1 MIRLGGWQTMSIDS
15 ISKPMSSD
23 QDGPAGISGELIMS
37 NVDCMGYPN
46 QMVLASTWSTALS
59 EEFGKCIGEDGLAVD
74 VQGWYAPG
82 AGMHRSNYGGR
93 NYEYYAEDSFLSGA
107 MCASEVAGCQ
117 SKGMYCYLKHMVLND
132 QEDHRY
138 GINTFVTEQ
147 ALREFYLEPFEMAV
161 KQADC
166 HGIMAAFNGIGGIW
180 CGANKALMTD
190 VLKNEWG
197 FHGIIVTDYATA
209 NGGYMWVDMGTQAGT
224 DLWLLGATDNRAKV
238 TTSADANGKR
248 YTGFIELKSI
258 S

>member
-1 MIRLGGWQTMSIDS
+1 
-15 ISKPMSSD
+15 
-23 QDGPAGISGELIMS
+23 
-37 NVDCMGYPN
+37 
-46 QMVLASTWSTALS
+46 
-59 EEFGKCIGEDGLAVD
+59 
-74 VQGWYAPG
+74 
-82 AGMHRSNYGGR
+82 
-93 NYEYYAEDSFLSGA
+93 
-107 MCASEVAGCQ
+107 MCASEVAGAQ

-180 CGANKALMTD
+180 CGANSALMTD

-224 DLWLLGATDNRAKV
+224 DLWLNSDAEAYSGDTAGISATYAQALRRASHDILYTVVNSSAMNGIDENVKVVKITPMWKIWLYCLDAFVGLVILGGIFLIVRRCRKNW
-238 TTSADANGKR
+238 S
-248 YTGFIELKSI
+248 
-258 S
+258 